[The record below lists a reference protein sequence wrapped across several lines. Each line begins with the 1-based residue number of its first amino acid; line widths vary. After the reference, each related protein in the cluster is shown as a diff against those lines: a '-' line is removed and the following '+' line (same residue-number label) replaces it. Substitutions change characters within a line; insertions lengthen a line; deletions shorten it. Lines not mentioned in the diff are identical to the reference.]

1 MKALAR
7 HALWQKLQAAGL
19 VEGELPLVNEIDSP
33 WYIRVMLGF
42 AGWIGSLFLLG
53 FVGVGFAFVMKSA
66 LASLVVGVCVSGGAF
81 ALFRSKRETA
91 FITQFGL
98 AVGLAGQMLLIFG
111 LGDLFGGK
119 ESTLFGAA
127 FVVEVILTVLMPN
140 FIYRVMSSMAALLAL
155 SLSLNSLGVFGIAPA
170 VTAAAFAW
178 IWLQETRLVRFS
190 ALCRPVGYGLA
201 LSLLLY
207 RVNILWGRGLWWHR
221 SRHAANWIEIYSPWL
236 GLVLVAVT
244 FLAVAFILLKRMD
257 IAATSRTGITVLA
270 GATLTMAASVVAPG
284 IAPALLV
291 LVVGF
296 AVCGRVMI
304 GLGLLA
310 MGGFLSNY
318 YYTMQSTLL
327 MKSMLLFGL
336 GTLLLVCRLLINR
349 FWPSRFFPSV
359 GGGQADA

>member
-7 HALWQKLQAAGL
+7 QALWQKLQAGGL
-19 VEGELPLVNEIDSP
+19 VEGNLPRGNEIDSP

-53 FVGVGFAFVMKSA
+53 FVGAGFAFVMKSA
-66 LASLVVGVCVSGGAF
+66 LAALVVGVCISGGAF
-81 ALFRSKRETA
+81 ALFRFKRETD
-91 FITQFGL
+91 FITQFSL

-111 LGDLFGGK
+111 LSKLFDGQD
-119 ESTLFGAA
+119 STLFGAA

-140 FIYRVMSSMAALLAL
+140 FIYRVMSSMAAMLAL
-155 SLSLNSLGVFGIAPA
+155 SLSLNSLGVFGIATA

-178 IWLQETRLVRFS
+178 IWLQETRLVKFS
-190 ALCRPVGYGLA
+190 ALYRPVGYGLA

-221 SRHAANWIEIYSPWL
+221 SRHAVNWIEIYSPWL
-236 GLVLVAVT
+236 SLALVAVT
-244 FLAVAFILLKRMD
+244 FFAVVFILLKRMD
-257 IAATSRTGITVLA
+257 IAAASRTGSTVFA
-270 GATLTMAASVVAPG
+270 GATLVMAASVVAPG

-291 LVVGF
+291 LIVGF
-296 AVCGRVMI
+296 AVCSRVMI

-318 YYTMQSTLL
+318 YYMMQSTLL
-327 MKSMLLFGL
+327 TKSMLLFGL
-336 GTLLLVCRLLINR
+336 GALLLVSRLLINR
-349 FWPSRFFPSV
+349 FWPSRFFPPI
-359 GGGQADA
+359 GGGQVDA